1 MGGKSVRSKHKRAS
15 LQECA
20 RDKSKLVLN
29 LFALNGAVFCTRGRA
44 EIIHEA
50 VARMTGRSNLGSAGS
65 AAPVAAG
72 GLRDDVIGRQ
82 SSGA

>member
-1 MGGKSVRSKHKRAS
+1 MLDQNTSAQAYKK
-15 LQECA
+15 CA

-65 AAPVAAG
+65 AAPVAAE
-72 GLRDDVIGRQ
+72 GLRDDVIERR